1 MSILHAT
8 VMKLG
13 DTFFTFVLQIA
24 DFAELNRLR
33 RTSLGTSGNQSGF
46 LAVVA
51 ERALKGAPVGR
62 IPLYDSKRARDDAI
76 RTTIAD
82 VRLNVDSTKLRT
94 DNRARRTCFQAPG
107 IFAMLAYV
115 RRKTPG
121 IQVTRIPPHP
131 GFGSM
136 LHKFH
141 VPPRGVP
148 ERSGVIVG
156 KAAPIEPVLL
166 DPVPFLASHLAGL
179 ATNAESRVS

>member
-1 MSILHAT
+1 MSIIHPT
-8 VMKLG
+8 VMKLR
-13 DTFFTFVLQIA
+13 DTFFTFVLQMA
-24 DFAELNRLR
+24 DFTELNRLG
-33 RTSLGTSGNQSGF
+33 RTSLGTSWNQSSF
-46 LAVVA
+46 LAIVA

-76 RTTIAD
+76 RTTITD
-82 VRLNVDSTKLRT
+82 VRLDVDSTKLCT

-121 IQVTRIPPHP
+121 IQLTRIPPHP

-136 LHKFH
+136 LNKFH

-148 ERSGVIVG
+148 DRTGVVVG
-156 KAAPIEPVLL
+156 KAAPMEPILL

-179 ATNAESRVS
+179 AANAESRVS